1 MGNTKFS
8 RHVLEDRL
16 DRCATIATKV
26 GFGEVLYTSTYSD
39 REGRWHNRTVQLT
52 STGVCI
58 VRAEDNTIVTMYCAT
73 LAIVKSYFHIEKL
86 PRELFAAIR
95 LNERKGYCNLQLQYP
110 IVVVGST
117 TISFYQK
124 DLTNGQKYGIIVLP
138 KGKEYNTM
146 TRAEA
151 DKILCYLAQEWV
163 SPLCFADESK
173 TVADVYD
180 ELSSTKFSEVCRLI
194 NDMIPAEERT
204 KR

>member
-1 MGNTKFS
+1 MGKTSFS
-8 RHVLEDRL
+8 RHMVEDRA
-16 DRCATIATKV
+16 DRYATIATKV

-110 IVVVGST
+110 IVVVGYT
-117 TISFYQK
+117 TTSFYQK
-124 DLTNGQKYGIIVLP
+124 DLTNGQKYGII
-138 KGKEYNTM
+138 
-146 TRAEA
+146 
-151 DKILCYLAQEWV
+151 
-163 SPLCFADESK
+163 
-173 TVADVYD
+173 
-180 ELSSTKFSEVCRLI
+180 
-194 NDMIPAEERT
+194 
-204 KR
+204 